1 MKILRYKIE
10 VTTDVIHG
18 WKSIIDEVYVPDADL
33 FINKETC
40 FIGGEDNKDRVP
52 KEFTDLFKIETEEV
66 SDSLGIYIIRLAN
79 ALKDQAGVED
89 SIRHELFKEKT

>member
-10 VTTDVIHG
+10 ITTDVVHG
-18 WKSIIDEVYVPDADL
+18 WHSTIDEVYVPDIDL

-52 KEFTDLFKIETEEV
+52 KDFKDLFKVGAEEV
-66 SDSLGIYIIRLAN
+66 SAETERYLCGLAKSVKER
-79 ALKDQAGVED
+79 ADFYDCVVAD
-89 SIRHELFKEKT
+89 LFKE

>member
-10 VTTDVIHG
+10 VTVDVTHG
-18 WKSIIDEVYVPDADL
+18 WKSTIDEVYIPDADL

-52 KEFTDLFKIETEEV
+52 KEFTDFCKIETEEI
-66 SDSLGIYIIRLAN
+66 DDILGILIIRLAN
-79 ALKDQAGVED
+79 ALRDQADVED
-89 SIRHELFKEKT
+89 SIRHELFKDKP